1 VTAFECFRIM
11 DGIEKDYVDSFKTT
25 AELRSKVARIPKVQE
40 LYSGV
45 PGFEP

>member
-1 VTAFECFRIM
+1 M
-11 DGIEKDYVDSFKTT
+11 DGIGKDFVDSFEKV